1 MTYEV
6 REATM
11 DDAEYVASN
20 LRAEDIAELKKMQKQ
35 MSDTRNPHDATM
47 DSWRWSDVRG
57 TLVLDGKPAMIYGV
71 MGSGT
76 GVPKVW
82 ALGTDACRK
91 AGKVMVKLGREVSDA
106 LANDYMIMENWCDAD
121 YKASLRW
128 LRLIGFTV
136 EEPKYGFCHIFKG
149 SQVCAF

>member
-11 DDAEYVASN
+11 DDAEYIASN
-20 LRAEDIAELKKMQKQ
+20 LRKEDIEEIKKMREADPREAVIN
-35 MSDTRNPHDATM
+35 SFN
-47 DSWRWSDVRG
+47 WSDVRG
-57 TLVLDGKPAMIYGV
+57 TLVLDGKPALIYGV
-71 MGSGT
+71 VGSGT

-106 LANDYMIMENWCDAD
+106 LANEYMIMENWCDAD
-121 YKASLRW
+121 YVASLRW

-136 EEPKYGFCHIFKG
+136 EEPENGFCHIFKG
-149 SQVCAF
+149 SQVCVF

>member
-11 DDAEYVASN
+11 DDAEYIASN
-20 LRAEDIAELKKMQKQ
+20 LRKEDIAEIKKMREADPREAVIN
-35 MSDTRNPHDATM
+35 SFN
-47 DSWRWSDVRG
+47 WSDVRG
-57 TLVLDGKPAMIYGV
+57 TLVLNGKPALIYGV
-71 MGSGT
+71 VGSGT

-106 LANDYMIMENWCDAD
+106 LANEYMIMENWCDAD
-121 YKASLRW
+121 YVASLRW

-136 EEPKYGFCHIFKG
+136 EEPENGFCHIFKG
-149 SQVCAF
+149 SQVCVF

>member
-11 DDAEYVASN
+11 DDAEYIASN
-20 LRAEDIAELKKMQKQ
+20 LRKEDIAEIRKMRERDPREAVIN
-35 MSDTRNPHDATM
+35 SFN
-47 DSWRWSDVRG
+47 WSDVRG
-57 TLVLDGKPAMIYGV
+57 TLVLDGKPALIYGV
-71 MGSGT
+71 VGSGT

-106 LANDYMIMENWCDAD
+106 LANEYMIMENWCDAD
-121 YKASLRW
+121 YIASLRW

-136 EEPKYGFCHIFKG
+136 EEPENGFCHIFKG
-149 SQVCAF
+149 SQVCVF

>member
-11 DDAEYVASN
+11 DDAEYIASN
-20 LRAEDIAELKKMQKQ
+20 LRKEDIAEIRKMRERDPREAVIN
-35 MSDTRNPHDATM
+35 SFN
-47 DSWRWSDVRG
+47 WSDVRG
-57 TLVLDGKPAMIYGV
+57 VLVLNDKPAIIYGV
-71 MGSGT
+71 MGSGV

-106 LANDYMIMENWCDAD
+106 LANEYMIMENWCDAD
-121 YKASLRW
+121 YTASLRW

-136 EEPKYGFCHIFKG
+136 EEPENGFCHIFKG
-149 SQVCAF
+149 SQVCVF

>member
-11 DDAEYVASN
+11 DDAEYIASN
-20 LRAEDIAELKKMQKQ
+20 LRKEDIAEIRKMREA
-35 MSDTRNPHDATM
+35 SPHDAVIN
-47 DSWRWSDVRG
+47 SYNWSDVRG
-57 TLVLDGKPAMIYGV
+57 TLVLDGKPALIYGV
-71 MGSGT
+71 VGSGT

-106 LANDYMIMENWCDAD
+106 LANEFMIMENWCDAD
-121 YKASLRW
+121 YVASLRW

-136 EEPKYGFCHIFKG
+136 EEPKNGFCHIFKG
-149 SQVCAF
+149 SQVCVF